1 MGTTERRQREAAQR
15 RKDIIDAA
23 RNVFWESGYD
33 GATMPQIAAQAEL
46 APGTLYLYFPSKD
59 CLYVELLTEGY
70 ALLSERLT
78 GCLDGSE
85 NPARRASLLIDAFF
99 EFAAESPEYFDI
111 MFFVL
116 QRGGSRKWTRFSP
129 EQARRLET
137 LEKRCRSVVAEA
149 AGQAGI
155 GNPNGYAPPVNAIWS
170 MLAGVVFYFRK
181 KKYFNDVAAEAKKL
195 LLTAV
200 FGQAAA
206 AEGENDES

>member
-23 RNVFWESGYD
+23 RDVFWESGYD
-33 GATMPQIAAQAEL
+33 GATMPQIAAAAEL

-70 ALLSERLT
+70 ELLSERLAASLNADEST
-78 GCLDGSE
+78 ES
-85 NPARRASLLIDAFF
+85 RASALIDAFF

-116 QRGGSRKWTRFSP
+116 QRGGSRNWKRFSP
-129 EQARRLET
+129 EQARRLER
-137 LEKRCRSVVAEA
+137 LETRCRNIVAEA
-149 AGQAGI
+149 AGRAGI
-155 GNPNGYAPPVNAIWS
+155 GQSNGYAPSVNAIWS

-181 KKYFNDVAAEAKKL
+181 KKYFHEVAAEAKKL
-195 LLTAV
+195 LL
-200 FGQAAA
+200 AAA
-206 AEGENDES
+206 FGHVAAPEGEHDES